1 GADPQAQS
9 RSNWR
14 QHDAALF
21 QEGHTDAADDVGRTI
36 HAHEAG
42 EEVFGTFQV
51 VDEEHDPGAREADIV
66 PDRGSQPGDRP
77 IATEARNQPS
87 ITVPKARKQGRPAC
101 GPEDVPVGSPI
112 SPECVLDD
120 AGKAGRKRTEETAA
134 CSANFFDRE
143 L

>member
-9 RSNWR
+9 RSDWR

-21 QEGHTDAADDVGRTI
+21 QEGHTDAADDVGRTV

-42 EEVFGTFQV
+42 EQDFGTFQV
-51 VDEEHDPGAREADIV
+51 ADEEHDPRAREADIV
-66 PDRGSQPGDRP
+66 PDRRALSVDLPL
-77 IATEARNQPS
+77 ATKLRDQPS
-87 ITVPKARKQGRPAC
+87 IAVPKARKQGRSAF

-112 SPECVLDD
+112 SLECVLDD